1 MSSEADPPIPYPSPQ
16 FSPDWT
22 FPQVI
27 LPCPSGLS
35 TLLLGADCA
44 DSKTNFEPRGEHDAK
59 HSSKR
64 D

>member
-1 MSSEADPPIPYPSPQ
+1 MSSDQDRPIPYPSPQ

-35 TLLLGADCA
+35 TLLLGG
-44 DSKTNFEPRGEHDAK
+44 DSVDSATNSEPTGEIHAK
-59 HSSKR
+59 HRKR